1 MEEKTSPTSLHSDN
15 KHVVVLVQLLS
26 GNYDISRKML
36 LTIETDAL
44 LITSTNERSLTS
56 FPMRHETVSTVV
68 LFSSGS
74 YRIGAGDEDDFRIDA
89 GTREVA
95 WARPEQR
102 SCSPVAGFIGR
113 RRLALP
119 EPLS

>member
-1 MEEKTSPTSLHSDN
+1 MHSDN

-74 YRIGAGDEDDFRIDA
+74 YRIGAGDEDDFSIDA

-95 WARPEQR
+95 
-102 SCSPVAGFIGR
+102 
-113 RRLALP
+113 
-119 EPLS
+119 